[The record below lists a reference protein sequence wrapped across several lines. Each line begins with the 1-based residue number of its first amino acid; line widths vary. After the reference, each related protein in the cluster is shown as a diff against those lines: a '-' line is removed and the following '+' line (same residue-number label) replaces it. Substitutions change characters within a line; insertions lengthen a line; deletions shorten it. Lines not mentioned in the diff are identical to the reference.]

1 METNAQLS
9 GIAAALNLLFEFH
22 LVVDRLEDVRRW
34 MLHMRKCQTV
44 AASNVKGKNEFCELI
59 NSRMAER
66 HWREAHWAA
75 ADQMG
80 RRHGCNAGAAAT
92 TNDVPTP
99 KTIWPLNL
107 WEALNCPPRQIVD
120 ARNQHSANS
129 LRISMEHEIFSR
141 LLVGVCPSFALYAQE
156 ALFATW
162 LQLHRGGDRYTNG
175 GEEPRHYNSSGRK
188 SRDGGSPFRH
198 HGQDSFRNGGGRSSP
213 RDSRDGFSVGGG
225 GGRAGDGGGRENQ
238 RAFDSP
244 PMTYPQPLGGEGG
257 VGGGGLRPI
266 GDGIVGFR
274 PVIGGPTGGGDG
286 RGFPPMGSGGRGGFR
301 PISGGRGDEFQRMG
315 GAGIDGG
322 DFQPLDGPG
331 GDGRGFRQM
340 GGPGG
345 DGGGFRGGSSDSGG
359 FRPVGSDGGRFGLD
373 EYREQMPPLT
383 GQKRG
388 YPFSGRERSPGREGA
403 SFAKLFVG
411 SVPRTATED
420 DVRPLF
426 DNHGRVLEVAL
437 IKDKRTGQQQ
447 GCCFIKYATSEEAD
461 RAIRALHNQYTLPGA
476 MGPIQ
481 VRYADGER
489 ERLGATE
496 FKLFVGSLNRQAT
509 EKEVE
514 EIFSPY
520 GRVEDVYLMRDEM
533 KQSRGCGFVKYSQR
547 DMAQA
552 AINALNGTFTMRGCD
567 QPLTVRFADP
577 KRPRPGDSRSGPSF
591 GGPAFGPRFP
601 SPAIRP
607 PLDHGAP
614 LRGPVPS
621 NWPPVSPHSLG
632 PSAHVGNQI
641 PASSGDMSFS
651 SNPGPLGNLPGKADG
666 SLAGPTRPPLQ
677 SQQNLPPSAQVQPLN
692 SGSFSSLQSV
702 QGPYMQPGKVQ
713 TPQQLPGQNGQFSV
727 PPTQGPQGNANQ
739 QLPPP
744 QKIQSPSHLAQMLS
758 QQKHNLQATFQSSQ
772 QAFNQLQQQVQQLQP
787 TNQNLPAHQIS
798 WSQPVANTSA
808 GNVTATTP
816 ASATNSAIPTVS
828 CKWTEHTSPDGYKYY
843 YNSLTGESKWE
854 KPEELILYEQQQ
866 QQKPSNQHP
875 QVQTHQMQV
884 QFQGQYGQLQNHPK
898 PLQQSTQTSYQV
910 TGFSASQSSKEHGYG
925 QIPAETF
932 QVTNPTRNQQGIQEP
947 QEWMWKNNN

>member
-1 METNAQLS
+1 MDK
-9 GIAAALNLLFEFH
+9 F
-22 LVVDRLEDVRRW
+22 
-34 MLHMRKCQTV
+34 
-44 AASNVKGKNEFCELI
+44 
-59 NSRMAER
+59 
-66 HWREAHWAA
+66 
-75 ADQMG
+75 
-80 RRHGCNAGAAAT
+80 
-92 TNDVPTP
+92 
-99 KTIWPLNL
+99 
-107 WEALNCPPRQIVD
+107 
-120 ARNQHSANS
+120 AR
-129 LRISMEHEIFSR
+129 
-141 LLVGVCPSFALYAQE
+141 
-156 ALFATW
+156 
-162 LQLHRGGDRYTNG
+162 HRGGDRYTNG
-175 GEEPRHYNSSGRK
+175 GEEPRHYNSSGRQ

-213 RDSRDGFSVGGG
+213 HDSRDGFSVGGG
-225 GGRAGDGGGRENQ
+225 GGLAGGGGGRENQ

-244 PMTYPQPLGGEGG
+244 PPTYPQPLGGEGG
-257 VGGGGLRPI
+257 VGGRGLRPI
-266 GDGIVGFR
+266 GDGTGGFR
-274 PVIGGPTGGGDG
+274 PMIGGPIGGGGG

-315 GAGIDGG
+315 GANIDGG

-331 GDGRGFRQM
+331 GDGRGFLSM

-447 GCCFIKYATSEEAD
+447 ATFDIIRIFYISNQHRFGMSCGGETFFVLLEAATSLYFFTMVCLSSHGAAKCLKEVLRFPWDCVCMEEILDELLAYDVQLLSFHNVDILMAISWSLARNDGCCFIKYATSEEAD

-547 DMAQA
+547 EMAQA

-577 KRPRPGDSRSGPSF
+577 KRPRPGDFRSGPSF

-607 PLDHGAP
+607 PLDHGTP
-614 LRGPVPS
+614 LRGPIPS
-621 NWPPVSPHSLG
+621 NWPSVTPQSLG
-632 PSAHVGNQI
+632 PPAHIGNQI
-641 PASSGDMSFS
+641 PARSGDMGVS

-666 SLAGPTRPPLQ
+666 SLPGPTRPPLQ
-677 SQQNLPPSAQVQPLN
+677 SQQNMPPSAQVQPLN

-702 QGPYMQPGKVQ
+702 QGPYMQPGQVQ

-727 PPTQGPQGNANQ
+727 LPTQGPQGNA
-739 QLPPP
+739 
-744 QKIQSPSHLAQMLS
+744 QKLQSPSHLAQMLS
-758 QQKHNLQATFQSSQ
+758 QQKHNLQATFESSQ

-787 TNQNLPAHQIS
+787 TNQNLAAHQIP
-798 WSQPVANTSA
+798 WSQPVGNTSA

-854 KPEELILYEQQQ
+854 KPEELILYEQQP

-884 QFQGQYGQLQNHPK
+884 QLQGQYGQLQNHPK
-898 PLQQSTQTSYQV
+898 PLQQSTQTSV
-910 TGFSASQSSKEHGYG
+910 TGFSASQSSKILMPNFVVLNAILYCLTCGGIRNMAMDKYRVFRSHRNGCGRIITEVSASVVLLVGGGWLFPGVALISLGVQLTVSGKRIWKLTPPKDLVYFLLL
-925 QIPAETF
+925 P
-932 QVTNPTRNQQGIQEP
+932 VTQSS
-947 QEWMWKNNN
+947 